1 MSTNN
6 TSIEKVSQAI
16 EAAINEC
23 GISSV
28 AKLPAFMQAVR
39 MAQGIRSLREALSDQ
54 FVQVALMPLQG
65 TTLGFLTDKDKDG
78 GYGLA
83 VVRDCCIEAM
93 LRGFNVVGNEFNIIA
108 GRFYGAKAGLERKV
122 AEFPGLKNLQL
133 QPGVPAINADKGAV
147 VPYSAT
153 WTFLGE
159 PMSIH
164 CQQTKDGLDL
174 RIPVKVNAGMGAD
187 AVIGKATRKM
197 LHRIY
202 TRLSGSTLGLS
213 DGEVGEEAILTT
225 GEAAPS
231 PVPEGTP
238 EGKRIKLGGNKSKTN
253 GAAAQAKEQ
262 TETHPPAS
270 NVPSPA
276 AAPADYP
283 AASIPISQP
292 PPVQVTPVD
301 LVELHETL
309 EEATK
314 EFNFRGASK
323 LLATWTEAQR
333 VEALAWATA
342 VVTDGSMAIQSNRPI
357 HTLVGRQP
365 GDD

>member
-1 MSTNN
+1 MSGNN

-28 AKLPAFMQAVR
+28 ARLPAFMQAVR
-39 MAQGIRSLREALSDQ
+39 MAQGIRALREALSDQ
-54 FVQVALMPLQG
+54 FVQMVLLPLQG
-65 TTLGFLTDKDKDG
+65 TKLGFLTDKDKDG

-108 GRFYGAKAGLERKV
+108 GQFYGAKAGFERQV
-122 AEFPGLKNLQL
+122 AEFPGLANLQL
-133 QPGVPAINADKGAV
+133 QPGVPAMGGEKGGL

-153 WTFLGE
+153 WTLKGE

-164 CQQTKDGLDL
+164 CQVTKEGLDL

-187 AVIGKATRKM
+187 AVIGKATRKI
-197 LHRIY
+197 LYRIY
-202 TRLSGSTLGLS
+202 QRINGSSYGMI
-213 DGEVGEEAILTT
+213 DGEVGDDPILTT

-253 GAAAQAKEQ
+253 GAAA
-262 TETHPPAS
+262 PAVS
-270 NVPSPA
+270 TTAPAPAPSVAPAPA
-276 AAPADYP
+276 AAPAEL
-283 AASIPISQP
+283 
-292 PPVQVTPVD
+292 VD
-301 LVELHETL
+301 VVELHETL
-309 EEATK
+309 AEAT
-314 EFNFRGASK
+314 EETNEWSAPGASRI
-323 LLATWTEAQR
+323 LITWNELQR
-333 VEALAWATA
+333 REALTWAKA
-342 VVTDGSMAIQSNRPI
+342 VVEDGPMAVQSNRPV
-357 HTLVGRQP
+357 HTILARQP
-365 GDD
+365 GED

>member
-1 MSTNN
+1 
-6 TSIEKVSQAI
+6 
-16 EAAINEC
+16 
-23 GISSV
+23 
-28 AKLPAFMQAVR
+28 
-39 MAQGIRSLREALSDQ
+39 MAQGIRSLREALTDS
-54 FVQVALMPLQG
+54 FVQTALMPLQG

-108 GRFYGAKAGLERKV
+108 GRFYGAKSGFERKV
-122 AEFPGLKNLQL
+122 AEFPGLASLVM
-133 QPGVPAINADKGAV
+133 QPGVPHIAGDKGAL

-153 WTFLGE
+153 WILNGKR
-159 PMSIH
+159 MNID
-164 CQQTKDGLDL
+164 CQLTKEGDLTLDQ

-187 AVIGKATRKM
+187 AIIGKATRKL

-202 TRLSGSTLGLS
+202 QRLNGSTLGLS
-213 DGEVGEEAILTT
+213 DGEVGEEPILTT

-231 PVPEGTP
+231 PVPPGTP
-238 EGKRIKLGGNKSKTN
+238 EGQRIKLGGSKAKTN
-253 GAAAQAKEQ
+253 GAAQAKEH
-262 TETHPPAS
+262 TETPTPAS
-270 NVPSPA
+270 AVSSPA
-276 AAPADYP
+276 AAPADYT
-283 AASIPISQP
+283 AGTIPISQP
-292 PPVQVTPVD
+292 AQATPVD

-333 VEALAWATA
+333 AEALEWALA
-342 VVTDGSMAIQSNRPI
+342 VVNDGPMSVQAKRPI